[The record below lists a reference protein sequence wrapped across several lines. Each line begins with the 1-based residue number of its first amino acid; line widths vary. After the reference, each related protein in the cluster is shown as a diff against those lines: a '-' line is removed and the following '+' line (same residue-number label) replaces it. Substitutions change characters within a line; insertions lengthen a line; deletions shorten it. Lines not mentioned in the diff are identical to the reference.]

1 MSVKIKRIYEEPHK
15 NDGIRILVDR
25 IWPRGLSKENAKL
38 DDWMKGVGPSS
49 ELRKWFNHDPD
60 KFDEFKQK
68 YKEELKSGTQQKEL
82 KKLKDITKRHDKKVT
97 LVYAAKDK
105 ENNQAKVLKEILD
118 SRKVSK

>member
-25 IWPRGLSKENAKL
+25 IWPRGLSKEDAKL
-38 DDWMKGVGPSS
+38 DDWMKEVGPSS

-60 KFDEFKQK
+60 KFDEFKEK
-68 YKEELKSGTQQKEL
+68 YKEELKSGTRQKEL

>member
-1 MSVKIKRIYEEPHK
+1 MSVKIKRIYEDPHK

-25 IWPRGLSKENAKL
+25 IWPRGLSKEDAKL
-38 DDWMKGVGPSS
+38 DDWMKEVGPSS

-60 KFDEFKQK
+60 KFVEFKEK
-68 YKEELKSGTQQKEL
+68 YKEELKSGTQQEEL
-82 KKLKDITKRHDKKVT
+82 KKLKDITKKHHKKVT

-118 SRKVSK
+118 RQKVE